1 MNPEIEINR
10 IITEHKGVLVRQNKH
25 EIWRFP
31 DGKQVVLAS
40 TPSDRRAAANKL
52 SVLRN
57 VLGIKAEKAP
67 AAKGNKGYR
76 HKHEAAAK
84 LRFTPS
90 FNSSLADQLRLT
102 GLVEDELRATID
114 CLEDEKAKL
123 LEENSGYAELL
134 VERETQH
141 RLTRLELEAQ
151 CELIQARLE
160 QTWDWR
166 IRQWLKGIFSRS

>member
-1 MNPEIEINR
+1 MNPEIETRRLID
-10 IITEHKGVLVRQNKH
+10 EHKGVLVRQNKH

-31 DGKQVVLAS
+31 NGKQVVLAS
-40 TPSDRRAAANKL
+40 TPSDLRAAANKL

-57 VLGIKAEKAP
+57 ALGVKAEKAP
-67 AAKGNKGYR
+67 ASNRDKTYR
-76 HKHEAAAK
+76 PKHKAAAK
-84 LRFTPS
+84 LHLSPS
-90 FNSSLADQLRLT
+90 FNSTLADQLRLI
-102 GLVEDELRATID
+102 GIVEDELRATID
-114 CLEDEKAKL
+114 YLEDEKAKL

-151 CELIQARLE
+151 YELIQARLE